1 MITSSRFNSELIT
14 LFFLPAIFW
23 SVVKILSKMTMRWG
37 EGARK
42 EGARAA
48 GRTQGAAQRAKE
60 EEMGQEVA
68 ATPYTLNPK
77 CLPRPRTPRPL
88 IP

>member
-1 MITSSRFNSELIT
+1 
-14 LFFLPAIFW
+14 
-23 SVVKILSKMTMRWG
+23 MTMRWG

-60 EEMGQEVA
+60 EEMGQEV
-68 ATPYTLNPK
+68 LNPA
-77 CLPRPRTPRPL
+77 P
-88 IP
+88 